1 MMLTRAPSQL
11 PAQAP
16 TRSIELP
23 GGAALQLRIYGAKPR
38 GAAAPLVL
46 HFHGGAFVSGDL
58 DSGACLAQLLAAAG
72 AVAASLAYPLAPQHP
87 FPQAVEAG
95 YEALQ
100 WLYRQRG
107 KLAGAGAP
115 LFVAGEEAG
124 STLAAAVALMARDRA
139 DPPLAGQV
147 LVAPMLDPCSGTA
160 SLREAMGSATCC
172 KWTEG
177 WQQYLRGPMDTE
189 HPYAV
194 PARAQRL
201 AGLPA
206 TLVLS
211 GKDDPMRDEAMAYVA
226 RLRAAGVAVTSEV
239 LAGRTGWPESLGK
252 QPAQDCP
259 SAQAV
264 QARLRS
270 FFRAA
275 APLRS

>member
-1 MMLTRAPSQL
+1 MQA
-11 PAQAP
+11 PAQAT

-23 GGAALQLRIYGAKPR
+23 GGAALQLRIYGARPR

-58 DSGACLAQLLAAAG
+58 DSGACLAQLLADAG
-72 AVAASLAYPLAPQHP
+72 AVAASLDYPLAPQHP

-95 YEALQ
+95 YAALE

-139 DPPLAGQV
+139 HPPLAGQI
-147 LVAPMLDPCSGTA
+147 LVSPMLDPCSGTA
-160 SLREAMGSATCC
+160 SLREAVGSATCC
-172 KWTEG
+172 KWVEG
-177 WQQYLRGPMDTE
+177 WQQYLRGPMDAE

-194 PARAQRL
+194 PARALRL

-206 TLVLS
+206 TLVLA
-211 GKDDPMRDEAMAYVA
+211 GQDDPMRDEAMAYAA
-226 RLRAAGVAVTSEV
+226 RLRDAGVAVTSEL
-239 LAGRTGWPESLGK
+239 LASRTGWPQSLGEL
-252 QPAQDCP
+252 PARACP
-259 SAQAV
+259 CAHAV
-264 QARLRS
+264 QAQLRS
-270 FFRAA
+270 FFEAA
-275 APLRS
+275 ALLRDGTTR